1 VGILEVVMLSWG
13 LTLLLVVAA
22 LIALVVLWRAAF
34 G

>member
-1 VGILEVVMLSWG
+1 MVEVVGMTEWS
-13 LTLLLVVAA
+13 LTLLLAVAA